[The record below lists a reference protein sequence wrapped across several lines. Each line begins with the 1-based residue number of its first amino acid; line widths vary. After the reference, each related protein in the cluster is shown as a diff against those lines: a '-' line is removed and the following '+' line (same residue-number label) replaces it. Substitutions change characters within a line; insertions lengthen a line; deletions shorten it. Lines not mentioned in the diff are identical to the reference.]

1 MQIDELLSKLDQKD
15 GELARQI
22 EEKEQE
28 LLIMQEGM
36 DSTLKE
42 LGDLRLVSDYLTV
55 RCTCVLTRRHPETPP
70 THSMH
75 RSTLSFSTTEKSSMQ
90 SSIPS
95 SRLVSKKSTMQC
107 TNWKHL
113 CKLETRP
120 LRQNTLFQ

>member
-42 LGDLRLVSDYLTV
+42 LGDLRLVSPYFLTLM
-55 RCTCVLTRRHPETPP
+55 TGADGRHPETPLM
-70 THSMH
+70 HSMH
-75 RSTLSFSTTEKSSMQ
+75 RSTRSFSTTEKSLMQ
-90 SSIPS
+90 LSIPF
-95 SRLVSKKSTMQC
+95 SRHASRKSTMQC

-120 LRQNTLFQ
+120 LRQNTPFP

>member
-42 LGDLRLVSDYLTV
+42 LGDLRLVSLMVCNDD
-55 RCTCVLTRRHPETPP
+55 RR
-70 THSMH
+70 
-75 RSTLSFSTTEKSSMQ
+75 
-90 SSIPS
+90 
-95 SRLVSKKSTMQC
+95 
-107 TNWKHL
+107 
-113 CKLETRP
+113 
-120 LRQNTLFQ
+120 

>member
-42 LGDLRLVSDYLTV
+42 LGDLRLVSDILRATFPV
-55 RCTCVLTRRHPETPP
+55 RTD
-70 THSMH
+70 S
-75 RSTLSFSTTEKSSMQ
+75 
-90 SSIPS
+90 
-95 SRLVSKKSTMQC
+95 
-107 TNWKHL
+107 
-113 CKLETRP
+113 
-120 LRQNTLFQ
+120 

>member
-1 MQIDELLSKLDQKD
+1 MQIDELLSKLDAKD
-15 GELARQI
+15 GELARQV

-42 LGDLRLVSDYLTV
+42 LGELRLVSHLIQHISREGADES
-55 RCTCVLTRRHPETPP
+55 RRAIPT

-75 RSTLSFSTTEKSSMQ
+75 RSTRLFSIIEKSSM
-90 SSIPS
+90 PLLTLF
-95 SRLVSKKSTMQC
+95 SRLVSRKSTTQC

-120 LRQNTLFQ
+120 LRQSTRSR